1 MSPYHYLNI
10 KTMYIISS
18 YAGENVMD
26 WEKYIAEVSNLEIL
40 QDALFTAYTNFS
52 VLYETD

>member
-1 MSPYHYLNI
+1 
-10 KTMYIISS
+10 MYIISS